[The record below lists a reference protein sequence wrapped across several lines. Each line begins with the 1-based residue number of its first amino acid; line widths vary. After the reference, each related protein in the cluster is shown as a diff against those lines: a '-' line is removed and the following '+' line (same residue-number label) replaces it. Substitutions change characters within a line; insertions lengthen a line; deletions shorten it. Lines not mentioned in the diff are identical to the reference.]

1 MLLWLFLTFNAKTN
15 EQRFDSLLLLPHTLK
30 VQSVV
35 SNAKDM
41 GILVFLF
48 PQNSICILLSVN
60 FVSSAE
66 VVVIFQLGFVVIA
79 IEKGGDF
86 YGKMVAFFVAE
97 RTL

>member
-1 MLLWLFLTFNAKTN
+1 
-15 EQRFDSLLLLPHTLK
+15 
-30 VQSVV
+30 
-35 SNAKDM
+35 
-41 GILVFLF
+41 VFLF

-79 IEKGGDF
+79 IEKGGGF

-97 RTL
+97 KTLSIWILQREIVLEGCVYDRR